1 MGSVDVVL
9 LTKNSEKVLE
19 KCLESVYQNVPVNQ
33 LIVVD
38 GYSTDGTLGILDGFN
53 RKYHNVT
60 VTFDKGTRATA
71 REKGIQ
77 QVKTD
82 WFMFVDSDVVVC
94 KNWYEKALKHMED
107 RGRSLGNRGVV
118 NHPEPS
124 YA

>member
-53 RKYHNVT
+53 RKHRNVT
-60 VTFDKGTRATA
+60 VTFDKAVWVEVYFSLALMNTWLVASQSAQASPGT
-71 REKGIQ
+71 GISGAKLTVTQ
-77 QVKTD
+77 SVQV
-82 WFMFVDSDVVVC
+82 
-94 KNWYEKALKHMED
+94 N
-107 RGRSLGNRGVV
+107 
-118 NHPEPS
+118 
-124 YA
+124 